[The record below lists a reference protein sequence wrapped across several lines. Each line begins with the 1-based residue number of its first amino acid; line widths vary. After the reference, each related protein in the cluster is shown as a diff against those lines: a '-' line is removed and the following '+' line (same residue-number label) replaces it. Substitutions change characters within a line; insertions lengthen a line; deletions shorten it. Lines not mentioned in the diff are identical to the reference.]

1 MKKGA
6 SVYAS
11 AGVNIDAKMN
21 ALKNAKKLIQS
32 TMTAGAVKSWGS
44 FGGLFQ
50 SPGRDH
56 LLVSSMDG
64 VGTKLKVA
72 TMADRHDTVGE
83 DIVNHCVND
92 ILVQGAYPLFFLDY
106 IGVSSMDPG
115 MIAGIIKG
123 IAKACKENQCALI
136 GGETAELPGLYPPG
150 EYDLVGTII
159 GAVKKSDAV
168 TGKAIRPGDV
178 LIGLHSSGCHT
189 NGYTLARHALFEKA
203 GLGINDPVP
212 GTRTTAAAALLA
224 VHRSYLKPVQA
235 LMKKVKVRGMAHITG
250 GGFPD
255 NIKRILPANVDA
267 AIDTGSWKPPVL
279 FQFIQQSAR
288 VDREEMY
295 RVFNMGIGM
304 VIAVKPADAD
314 ASLRILKQKGER
326 PRVVGQI
333 VRGRGGV
340 QMKY

>member
-1 MKKGA
+1 MKKSS

-21 ALKNAKKLIQS
+21 ALKNAKKMIQS
-32 TMTAGAVKSWGS
+32 TMTSGAVSNWGS
-44 FGGLFQ
+44 FGGLFK
-50 SPGRDH
+50 SPGKNH

-72 TMADRHDTVGE
+72 TMANRHDTVGQ

-106 IGVSSMDPG
+106 IGVSSMDPV

-123 IAKACKENQCALI
+123 AVKACKENNCALI

-159 GAVKKSDAV
+159 GAVKKSETI
-168 TGKAIRPGDV
+168 TGKSIKSGDV
-178 LIGLHSSGCHT
+178 LIGLPSSGCHT
-189 NGYTLARHALFEKA
+189 NGYTLARHALFEKG
-203 GLGINDPVP
+203 GLGINDLVP
-212 GTRTTAAAALLA
+212 GTKVTAADALLA

-235 LMKKVKVRGMAHITG
+235 LMKSVKIRGMAHITG

-255 NIKRILPANVDA
+255 NIRRVLPGTVDA
-267 AIDTGSWKPPVL
+267 VIETASWTPPAL
-279 FQFIQQSAR
+279 FQFIQKAAA
-288 VDREEMY
+288 VDPEEMY

-304 VIAVKPADAD
+304 VIAVRETDVIKAI
-314 ASLRILKQKGER
+314 SILKKAGEK
-326 PRVVGQI
+326 PVVIGNV
-333 VRGRGGV
+333 VRGRGVV
-340 QMKY
+340 QMRY